1 MLKKLA
7 MIGIAT
13 SIGFTAI
20 DLAPMVAM
28 AANVA
33 STPLHVAKKS
43 TAAKAKA
50 KAKTVMDKKTTVD
63 KKKKAP

>member
-20 DLAPMVAM
+20 DLAPMAAM

-50 KAKTVMDKKTTVD
+50 KTVMDKKTTVD